1 MKRILR
7 LFIIAAGIA
16 GLTQLNAADMKSD
29 MGGDIVSAYV
39 KVTSALAADNLA
51 DAKAAAKEVA
61 GHADMAKNTGI
72 TEKANALAKA
82 GTIEDARKE
91 LIALTAAV
99 EPLAK
104 GNKSVVVMHCPM
116 VGADW
121 IQTKGGTKN
130 PYYGKSML
138 TCGAPKEV
146 K

>member
-39 KVTSALAADNLA
+39 KVTSALAADNSA